1 VPKPPDCVCLGEG
14 ERERY
19 LFVCRG
25 ERERHLFVCRVRER
39 EISLC
44 VVYTYI

>member
-25 ERERHLFVCRVRER
+25 ERERHLCVYWLSER
-39 EISLC
+39 SIC
-44 VVYTYI
+44 AKAT